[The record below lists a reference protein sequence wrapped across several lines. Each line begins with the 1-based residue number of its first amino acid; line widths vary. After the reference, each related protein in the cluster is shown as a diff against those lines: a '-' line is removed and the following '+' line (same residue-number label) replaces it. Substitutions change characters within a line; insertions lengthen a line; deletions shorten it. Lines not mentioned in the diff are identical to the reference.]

1 MIFLHDIVGLC
12 DTEEKPG
19 CETREADQGQC
30 GGAPDQ
36 EADTTAT
43 GGGAAPDTRLRRS
56 RMRLRVGPGHL
67 SEREEN
73 RQEEPGNDIYSG
85 AVRFLKTFST
95 SLFRSFICFL
105 LVFLSYNFR
114 HLGTQLQ
121 AWWGCFWHRKAYQN
135 WKTSKIN
142 SCKGQ
147 SVVPKSNL
155 VRDWPYMTT
164 YSFGPSWTRYPL
176 CHSVIIIWAT
186 RYLMYLYDIING

>member
-1 MIFLHDIVGLC
+1 MILLGCVIQRRNRVQC
-12 DTEEKPG
+12 Q
-19 CETREADQGQC
+19 CETREADHGQC

-36 EADTTAT
+36 EAGHHGHGRGSSPWHEAQKIANEAT
-43 GGGAAPDTRLRRS
+43 YQNERRC
-56 RMRLRVGPGHL
+56 
-67 SEREEN
+67 EEN

-114 HLGTQLQ
+114 HLGRQLQ

-155 VRDWPYMTT
+155 VM
-164 YSFGPSWTRYPL
+164 SFFCVFGKNTEERRMNETFVEVL
-176 CHSVIIIWAT
+176 VNC
-186 RYLMYLYDIING
+186 LYTSC